1 MATGWL
7 RQRSCPR
14 GRLRSPGTERLPLR
28 VLVVRVLA
36 VRVLAV
42 RAPPQPQEDHA
53 GERHGCVT

>member
-1 MATGWL
+1 
-7 RQRSCPR
+7 
-14 GRLRSPGTERLPLR
+14 LRSPGTERLPLR